1 MIMRQLGGWIG
12 LISGVTAI
20 SAAAV
25 GRWEWAV
32 SLGVVAL
39 AGGFVAL
46 WWESRE

>member
-1 MIMRQLGGWIG
+1 MSQLGGWIG

-25 GRWEWAV
+25 SRWEWAA
-32 SLGVVAL
+32 SLAVVAL

-46 WWESRE
+46 RWEPRK